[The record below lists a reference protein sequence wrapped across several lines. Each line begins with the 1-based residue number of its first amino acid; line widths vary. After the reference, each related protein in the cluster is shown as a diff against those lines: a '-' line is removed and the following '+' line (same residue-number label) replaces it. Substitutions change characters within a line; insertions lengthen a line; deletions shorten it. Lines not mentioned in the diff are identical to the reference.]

1 MTRASESHAATV
13 GLRPEWLENAPADL
27 KPVLEIGF
35 EKYGDDPGAIADWI
49 GKLHDYKRFWNLVEA
64 SRTPSRSATPAT
76 RACRRRLPRR
86 GPIPSVECHDR
97 PVALRES

>member
-35 EKYGDDPGAIADWI
+35 EKYGDDPGAIAEWI
-49 GKLHDYKRFWNLVEA
+49 GTLHDYKRFWNLVEGQPDAIDERYA
-64 SRTPSRSATPAT
+64 SDEGLQAQIAEARAHPERRVPRPARRSA
-76 RACRRRLPRR
+76 
-86 GPIPSVECHDR
+86 
-97 PVALRES
+97 